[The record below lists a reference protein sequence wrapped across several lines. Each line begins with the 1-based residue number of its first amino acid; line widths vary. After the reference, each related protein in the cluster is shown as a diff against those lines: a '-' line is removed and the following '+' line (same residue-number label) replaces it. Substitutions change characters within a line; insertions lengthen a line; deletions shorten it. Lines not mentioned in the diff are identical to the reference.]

1 MNGNTS
7 LPAEI
12 LKCWNVGDDPSK
24 AKYAR
29 FSGNDSD
36 ELNKNFRDN
45 SDVFTQKA
53 DYLCIRE
60 ISLQY
65 ALPQALLAKIG
76 LFVLFLFLVGF
87 FLFFFFV
94 EIDLSPEVG
103 ASSTYSGSFNTY
115 PPIRKFSIGCKVTL

>member
-1 MNGNTS
+1 MLECG
-7 LPAEI
+7 
-12 LKCWNVGDDPSK
+12 VDPSGPN
-24 AKYAR
+24 AR

-36 ELNKNFRDN
+36 ELDKNFRDN

-76 LFVLFLFLVGF
+76 LKGLVLTLAGNNLHYFTEVIG
-87 FLFFFFV
+87 
-94 EIDLSPEVG
+94 LSPEVG
-103 ASSTYSGSFNTY
+103 ASVPIPVVST
-115 PPIRKFSIGCKVTL
+115 PIRLSVSSLSDVKLLCDKRSLIRK